1 MNTTVPLIGI
11 FVVSKQKLNW
21 PQSYLCFSCAH
32 PKQDKHRPHIFYM
45 SVWACSRRVF
55 NSFNK
60 YHAFCLVCRLMQIRK
75 YDSNLKSR
83 SSCIYVC
90 ERLKKMRTKLSRGES
105 SDASSTAA
113 AGWQGLL
120 TAHRRWG
127 TGISCYSPR
136 YRETKKKS
144 IKAKLR
150 GEENPFFQNAVSKE
164 VYPEGH
170 TPQEWQTKSPCECA
184 ISVCQIF
191 LVSLIGD
198 EFE

>member
-1 MNTTVPLIGI
+1 
-11 FVVSKQKLNW
+11 
-21 PQSYLCFSCAH
+21 
-32 PKQDKHRPHIFYM
+32 
-45 SVWACSRRVF
+45 
-55 NSFNK
+55 
-60 YHAFCLVCRLMQIRK
+60 
-75 YDSNLKSR
+75 
-83 SSCIYVC
+83 
-90 ERLKKMRTKLSRGES
+90 MRTKLSRGES

-144 IKAKLR
+144 IKARLR

-170 TPQEWQTKSPCECA
+170 TPQE
-184 ISVCQIF
+184 
-191 LVSLIGD
+191 
-198 EFE
+198 

>member
-105 SDASSTAA
+105 SDASPTAA

-120 TAHRRWG
+120 TAHRCWG

-136 YRETKKKS
+136 YRETKKKRVLRQDWEVRKIPSFKMQFQKKS
-144 IKAKLR
+144 ILKVILR
-150 GEENPFFQNAVSKE
+150 KSDKPSHPVS
-164 VYPEGH
+164 VL
-170 TPQEWQTKSPCECA
+170 
-184 ISVCQIF
+184 F
-191 LVSLIGD
+191 LFARYSLYL
-198 EFE
+198 